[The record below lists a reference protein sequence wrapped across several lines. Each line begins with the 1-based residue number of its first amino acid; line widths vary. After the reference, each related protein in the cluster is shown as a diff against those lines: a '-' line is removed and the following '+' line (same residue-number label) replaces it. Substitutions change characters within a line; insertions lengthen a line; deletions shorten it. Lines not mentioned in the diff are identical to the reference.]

1 MQSQKNFKVK
11 NNIYK
16 ILRPS
21 EWEEASQT
29 GQINTD
35 LDRGDGFIHLSAAYQ
50 LNATLSFFFK
60 DSDRVILLQID
71 QDKINKKQLLYEE
84 PYPNKGKRKSAFPHL
99 YSDLHKDQI
108 SNVWILKRNAFELP
122 EDVMLQAENTK

>member
-1 MQSQKNFKVK
+1 MKSQKNFRVK
-11 NNIYK
+11 NNVYK

-35 LDRGDGFIHLSAAYQ
+35 LDRGDGFIHLSTASQ

-60 DSDRVILLQID
+60 DSDTVILLQID
-71 QDKINKKQLLYEE
+71 QDKINNKQLLYEE
-84 PYPNKGKRKSAFPHL
+84 PYPNKGKRKSSFPHL
-99 YSDLHKDQI
+99 YNDLYKDQI

>member
-1 MQSQKNFKVK
+1 MKSQKNFKVK

-60 DSDRVILLQID
+60 DWIGHMISHFVIIIDGQIRYGIGILFAVFL
-71 QDKINKKQLLYEE
+71 KFKKDLFPITAIHIY
-84 PYPNKGKRKSAFPHL
+84 KS
-99 YSDLHKDQI
+99 I
-108 SNVWILKRNAFELP
+108 
-122 EDVMLQAENTK
+122 